1 MKALLEF
8 FDTSWLQ
15 ILGYTLLHSVWQAFI
30 VTATV
35 MLALRFIPNRLSTA
49 RYLVASLGLMVIVSL
64 SIVTFVYL
72 NVTSTAATSMANI
85 VIHARTTQLQQTT
98 FTPVTNYLDQASAF
112 IQSNVPFFLMVWI
125 FGTFLFSL
133 RILAGL
139 VYVEKVRRDATL
151 LHNECTDRIH
161 QLAKRLHI
169 NRLISLAESSAI

>member
-1 MKALLEF
+1 
-8 FDTSWLQ
+8 
-15 ILGYTLLHSVWQAFI
+15 
-30 VTATV
+30 

-112 IQSNVPFFLMVWI
+112 IQSNVPFFLMV
-125 FGTFLFSL
+125 
-133 RILAGL
+133 
-139 VYVEKVRRDATL
+139 
-151 LHNECTDRIH
+151 
-161 QLAKRLHI
+161 
-169 NRLISLAESSAI
+169 